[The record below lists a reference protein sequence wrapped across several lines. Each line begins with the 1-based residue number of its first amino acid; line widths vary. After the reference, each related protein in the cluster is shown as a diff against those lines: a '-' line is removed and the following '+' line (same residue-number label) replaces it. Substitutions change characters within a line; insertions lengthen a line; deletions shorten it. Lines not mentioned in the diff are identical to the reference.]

1 MVQDIYMKL
10 HKGMDAQ
17 ELFNNVCKAYH
28 DHGRVRFIFDTTG
41 SSVEVNDMK
50 NMKKVFDQ
58 LEEQT
63 QQKLEETCIIVDG
76 DFKRNVISTFLKTV
90 KQQRPVRLL

>member
-17 ELFNNVCKAYH
+17 DLFNNVCKAYH
-28 DHGRVRFIFDTTG
+28 DHDRVRFIFDTTG

-76 DFKRNVISTFLKTV
+76 DFKRNVISAFLKTV

>member
-1 MVQDIYMKL
+1 MVQDVYMKL
-10 HKGMDAQ
+10 YKGMNAQ
-17 ELFNNVCKAYH
+17 KLYDSVCKAYH
-28 DHGRVRFIFDTTG
+28 ENERVRFIFDTTG

-58 LEEQT
+58 LEEET
-63 QQKLEETCIIVDG
+63 KKKLEETCIIVDG
-76 DFKRNVISTFLKTV
+76 DLKRNVISAFLKTV